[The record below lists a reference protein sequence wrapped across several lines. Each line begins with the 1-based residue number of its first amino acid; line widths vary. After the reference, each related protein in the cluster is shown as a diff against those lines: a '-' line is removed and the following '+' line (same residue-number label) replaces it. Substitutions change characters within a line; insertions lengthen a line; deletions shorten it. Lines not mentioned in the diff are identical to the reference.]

1 MEKSY
6 KIWPFLLSDYLICM
20 EKCIQKTIE
29 LFSLWQIH
37 FAYNLTLEG

>member
-1 MEKSY
+1 MEMSY

-20 EKCIQKTIE
+20 ENYIQKTAE
-29 LFSLWQIH
+29 LFLLWKIH